1 MNGFQEQPQTG
12 LAGGGETPEYRSTQ
26 YSLKLGP
33 GGRVVIP
40 AEVRAQLNVKE
51 GDVLLADFDGVE
63 LRLRSV
69 ASAVLAVQQ
78 SLKHLKTSGE
88 SVTDEFLA
96 ERRRLWGEED

>member
-1 MNGFQEQPQTG
+1 MSGFQERPQ
-12 LAGGGETPEYRSTQ
+12 AGPAVGDEGSESRSSQ

-51 GDVLLADFDGVE
+51 GDVLLADFDGIE
-63 LRLRSV
+63 LRMRSV
-69 ASAVLAVQQ
+69 ATAVLAVQQ
-78 SLKHLKTSGE
+78 SLKHLKRAGE
-88 SVTDEFLA
+88 SVTDEFLS

>member
-1 MNGFQEQPQTG
+1 MGGFRKQPQSE
-12 LAGGGETPEYRSTQ
+12 LAAPADGAQRQAVQ

-63 LRLRSV
+63 LRMRSV
-69 ASAVLAVQQ
+69 SSVVLAVQQ
-78 SLKHLKTSGE
+78 SLKHLKKPGE

-96 ERRRLWGEED
+96 ERRRL